1 MQAVTIESKDGT
13 RIAARVFEPDS
24 DARRPGLGNVVIG
37 GAMGVRPRLA
47 QWLAGLDRPR
57 VA

>member
-24 DARRPGLGNVVIG
+24 DTSCPHLGNVVIG

-47 QWLAGLDRPR
+47 QWLAGLDRLG